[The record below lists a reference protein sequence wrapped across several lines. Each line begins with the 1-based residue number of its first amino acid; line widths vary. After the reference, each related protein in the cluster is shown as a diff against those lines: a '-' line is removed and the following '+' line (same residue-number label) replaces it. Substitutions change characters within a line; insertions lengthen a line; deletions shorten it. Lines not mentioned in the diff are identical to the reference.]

1 MALAMIHPD
10 LEKRGRGKKSL
21 KIEEFKIASGYVSMA
36 RTVFAETPKL
46 APAVVSGSMALHDAY
61 ERAKLAGVSEEAEA
75 ERHEARLAV
84 LRRKEPELADAVV
97 EGKLTLEGAEAEC
110 EARERQRAQDW
121 ADLRGTFMLSAGER
135 AIEEHDRS
143 RR

>member
-1 MALAMIHPD
+1 M
-10 LEKRGRGKKSL
+10 
-21 KIEEFKIASGYVSMA
+21 
-36 RTVFAETPKL
+36 
-46 APAVVSGSMALHDAY
+46 
-61 ERAKLAGVSEEAEA
+61 
-75 ERHEARLAV
+75 
-84 LRRKEPELADAVV
+84 V

>member
-1 MALAMIHPD
+1 MPYLRYFPAPCPWTTYDKAQRQRD
-10 LEKRGRGKKSL
+10 ESKT
-21 KIEEFKIASGYVSMA
+21 EAA
-36 RTVFAETPKL
+36 R
-46 APAVVSGSMALHDAY
+46 
-61 ERAKLAGVSEEAEA
+61 RA
-75 ERHEARLAV
+75 ARLDS
-84 LRRKEPELADAVV
+84 LRRKGPELADAVV

-110 EARERQRAQDW
+110 GARERQRAQDW